1 MDIRNIRHMSA
12 VTGQRLENAPQ
23 AGQVALLYAGVT
35 MGLHALVTAIDWI
48 LSQQVNAS
56 GGLSNLGTR
65 SVFQAIQTMLPLVL
79 PLITMCLDVGYLA
92 AMLRVARRQFVS
104 PQTLR
109 LGFDRFWV
117 LLRLTVIRGA
127 IFTAIGFGCM
137 YIGISIYL
145 MTPLAQPLKE
155 LMIPLLQDQSLL
167 SGGLAIDEATY
178 NQLVSAMTPA
188 LLISG
193 GIFLVGTAPVLFQYR
208 MAEYVVVDKPAGM
221 LIHPSRSQFTDTLAN
236 FVAGYYQKTGQA
248 AAFHPVTRLDR
259 DTFGVVLLGKNS
271 HIHALLSQN
280 PLEKTYEALVYGA
293 PVREEGV
300 IDAPI
305 ARRPLPSLLR
315 QVSPEGKPSLTRYR
329 VLSRQEKTAVL
340 ALTPVTGRTHQLR
353 VHCAYM
359 GFPIVGDPQYGSP
372 ESQAFSKEMGAATQ
386 LLCAKTLRFSHPITK
401 TPMEIVSTYTIP

>member
-1 MDIRNIRHMSA
+1 MQLTHIARRSGRLSSFLREEMEMSA
-12 VTGQRLENAPQ
+12 GLMNRLKWQDKLFVNGVPRHTDYPVAPGDVITVPLEEPEPQ
-23 AGQVALLYAGVT
+23 YPAQEGSLTILYEDE
-35 MGLHALVTAIDWI
+35 HI
-48 LSQQVNAS
+48 LA
-56 GGLSNLGTR
+56 
-65 SVFQAIQTMLPLVL
+65 
-79 PLITMCLDVGYLA
+79 
-92 AMLRVARRQFVS
+92 
-104 PQTLR
+104 
-109 LGFDRFWV
+109 
-117 LLRLTVIRGA
+117 
-127 IFTAIGFGCM
+127 
-137 YIGISIYL
+137 
-145 MTPLAQPLKE
+145 
-155 LMIPLLQDQSLL
+155 
-167 SGGLAIDEATY
+167 
-178 NQLVSAMTPA
+178 
-188 LLISG
+188 
-193 GIFLVGTAPVLFQYR
+193 
-208 MAEYVVVDKPAGM
+208 VDKPAGM

-271 HIHALLSQN
+271 HTHALLSQN

-293 PVREEGV
+293 PTQAEGV

-401 TPMEIVSTYTIP
+401 TPMEITSTYTIP